1 MLTKI
6 WESKTSGINLE
17 GGRLVVP
24 KIKSKF
30 AVQQGEIARGDKSQK
45 TKTRTKKN
53 NSVDRALAYRL
64 GNIKPH

>member
-17 GGRLVVP
+17 GGRLGVP

-30 AVQQGEIARGDKSQK
+30 AVEQGEIAWRQKSKEKQK
-45 TKTRTKKN
+45 K
-53 NSVDRALAYRL
+53 
-64 GNIKPH
+64 